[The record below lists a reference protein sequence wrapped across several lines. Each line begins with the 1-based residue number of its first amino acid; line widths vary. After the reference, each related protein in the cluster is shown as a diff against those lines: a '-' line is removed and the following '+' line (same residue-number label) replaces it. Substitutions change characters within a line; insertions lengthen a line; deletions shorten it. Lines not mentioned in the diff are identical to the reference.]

1 MTALR
6 VPQRAGLVLSPDDGA
21 AVAARVV
28 VRFHLRAFARVEPAA
43 RAGEVEPVHQLRVA
57 TRRLRAA
64 LRLFAPVLPARFA
77 AAAHR
82 DLAWLATAIGAVR
95 DLDVLGETL
104 RKQAARLD
112 PELRRAVGPLGV
124 ALHEQHERTL
134 AELGTR
140 LDGKRARRLLER
152 LAAFA
157 DSPAPVGRGP
167 RLGDVAAD
175 LIRPHVRGVVR
186 AGRRLGPDAAPP
198 DLHRLRVR
206 VKRLRYA
213 LETLRSLG
221 DRSVREVLV
230 RLERLQDTLGKGQ
243 DAATAIA
250 WLRGYA
256 ATRGVPAASLL
267 PAGALIQALA
277 RRVRKQRRRGL
288 KAWRRFERTRLLES
302 VLKELAAEASP
313 PREAARA

>member
-6 VPQRAGLVLSPDDGA
+6 VPQPAGLVLSPDDGA
-21 AVAARVV
+21 AAAARAVL
-28 VRFHLRAFARVEPAA
+28 RFHLRAFAQVEPAA
-43 RAGEVEPVHQLRVA
+43 RAGEIEPVHQLRVA

-64 LRLFAPVLPARFA
+64 LRLFAPLLPRRFVT
-77 AAAHR
+77 AAHR
-82 DLAWLATAIGAVR
+82 DLAWLATAIGTVR

-124 ALHEQHERTL
+124 ALHEQHERAL
-134 AELGTR
+134 AELGTT
-140 LDGKRARRLLER
+140 LDAKRGRRLLER
-152 LAAFA
+152 LAGFT
-157 DSPAPVGRGP
+157 DSRAPAGRGA
-167 RLGDVAAD
+167 RLGDVAPE
-175 LIRPHVRGVVR
+175 LIRPHVRAVVR
-186 AGRRLGPDAAPP
+186 AGRRLDPDAPP
-198 DLHRLRVR
+198 PELHRLRVR

-221 DRSVREVLV
+221 DRSVRDLLV
-230 RLERLQDTLGKGQ
+230 RLERQQDALGKGQ

-250 WLRGYA
+250 WLRDYA
-256 ATRGVPAASLL
+256 AIRGVPAASLL

-288 KAWRRFERTRLLES
+288 KAWRRLERSKLLDS
-302 VLKELAAEASP
+302 AVKELEAGASA